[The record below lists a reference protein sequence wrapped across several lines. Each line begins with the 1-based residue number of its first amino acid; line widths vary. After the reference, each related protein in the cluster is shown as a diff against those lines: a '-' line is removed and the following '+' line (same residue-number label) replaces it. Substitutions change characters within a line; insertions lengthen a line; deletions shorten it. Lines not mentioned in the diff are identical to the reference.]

1 MFFHALKRSF
11 LLFLGK
17 AYFDIQ
23 PSWFDTLANN
33 ARCLKIENF
42 PITAKD
48 LEVMKNTKS
57 HSKPFTEPSK
67 GMKKETCPMGDKTVF
82 LLLITCSFVYFD
94 FHLPFFITI
103 RQR

>member
-1 MFFHALKRSF
+1 MFFHALKRLF

-23 PSWFDTLANN
+23 PSWFDTLSNN

-48 LEVMKNTKS
+48 LEVMKNAKS
-57 HSKPFTEPSK
+57 HSKPFTEPAK
-67 GMKKETCPMGDKTVF
+67 GMKKETCPMGDKTV
-82 LLLITCSFVYFD
+82 
-94 FHLPFFITI
+94 
-103 RQR
+103 